1 MSDAA
6 DYRALTTLQALPNL
20 STVSMFDPTPLGRE
34 SSPIDL
40 FIASTDEIN
49 QLYLQYIGGGIPAPL
64 GSLVLLGY
72 TSAVES
78 YVRAVIRRTV
88 LGDAISGSRAALQTL
103 PYGAAYHHA
112 KDRLPEALLESY
124 SFSSPKNIT
133 DALKEVLGIDV
144 KGSEMQAVMDDFARI
159 CELRHCCVHRGGRLG
174 SRNAIRLGLD
184 AHGQLLERPF
194 RPSIDDLQGIADTL
208 RTFVKTLNNFLF
220 ATVLERTV
228 RHGGATVPD
237 VPWTWKWSWSED
249 RPYFTRYYQIFS
261 SQADVPQS
269 PTVRRA
275 YASFAANVKPGGP
288 YWLNARTARRLANA
302 AAQAAVPTEAV
313 TGTMP
318 VELAQSD
325 PSSAA

>member
-1 MSDAA
+1 MSDTA

-20 STVSMFDPTPLGRE
+20 STVSMFDSTPLGRE
-34 SSPIDL
+34 ISPIDL

-49 QLYLQYIGGGIPAPL
+49 QLYLQYIGGEIPAPL

-78 YVRAVIRRTV
+78 YVRAAIRRTV
-88 LGDAISGSRAALQTL
+88 LGDAISGSRVALQTL

-124 SFSSPKNIT
+124 SFSSPKNIA
-133 DALKEVLGIDV
+133 DALKEVLGIEV
-144 KGSEMQAVMDDFARI
+144 KGSEMQVVMEDFARI

-228 RHGGATVPD
+228 RHGGATVPE
-237 VPWTWKWSWSED
+237 VPWTWKWNWAED
-249 RPYFTRYYQIFS
+249 RPHFTRYYQIFA

-275 YASFAANVKPGGP
+275 YTSFAANVKPGGP
-288 YWLNARTARRLANA
+288 FWLNAREARRAASA
-302 AAQAAVPTEAV
+302 AARIGSATETSTAATSNDA
-313 TGTMP
+313 
-318 VELAQSD
+318 AQSVD
-325 PSSAA
+325 P